1 MNLLHYFPA
10 TKSTMYV
17 LGSLFSDDLQW
28 VDRQKPVF
36 AAFVS
41 GDLPIASAARCLAT
55 ALFR

>member
-1 MNLLHYFPA
+1 MNLLHYFQ
-10 TKSTMYV
+10 
-17 LGSLFSDDLQW
+17 LLCISLFSDVLQW

-41 GDLPIASAARCLAT
+41 GDLPITSAARCLAT